1 MMSVQPLPS
10 FTSSGVNL
18 DKCLVQ
24 DFYGPDAGYEKY
36 ESEPGSCC
44 SDSFQKTSQSRPGT
58 FLPIDGRG
66 PYKGLTSGIE
76 NHMQPLLNPA
86 LIV

>member
-1 MMSVQPLPS
+1 MMSAQLLPS

-24 DFYGPDAGYEKY
+24 DLFGLDAGCEKY
-36 ESEPGSCC
+36 ESEPGSCS
-44 SDSFQKTSQSRPGT
+44 SDSSKKTSQNRPGI

-66 PYKGLTSGIE
+66 PYKI
-76 NHMQPLLNPA
+76 
-86 LIV
+86 